1 MKENL
6 QNKANLVSE
15 IKDKLSRAKTVVF
28 VDYKGINV
36 SDDTKLR
43 SDFRKN
49 NDDYKVYKNRLM
61 LRALNELGYTGF
73 DSYLEGTT
81 AFAFGY
87 EDEVSAAKVV
97 TETAK
102 TNKNLNIKCGIM
114 NGKFMDKAEVEKL
127 GSLPNKETLIAQLL
141 CVLNGPARNLACTLK
156 AIVDKEEA

>member
-1 MKENL
+1 MNANL
-6 QNKANLVSE
+6 QNKANIVSE
-15 IKDKLSRAKTVVF
+15 IKDKLSKAKTVVF

-43 SDFRKN
+43 SNFRSN
-49 NDDYKVYKNRLM
+49 NDEYKVYKNRLM

-73 DSYLEGTT
+73 ESYLEGTT

-87 EDEVSAAKVV
+87 ADEVSAAKVV

-102 TNKNLNIKCGIM
+102 TNKNLNIKCGIF
-114 NGKFMDKAEVEKL
+114 NGKFIDSNEVQKL

-156 AIVDKEEA
+156 AISEKEN